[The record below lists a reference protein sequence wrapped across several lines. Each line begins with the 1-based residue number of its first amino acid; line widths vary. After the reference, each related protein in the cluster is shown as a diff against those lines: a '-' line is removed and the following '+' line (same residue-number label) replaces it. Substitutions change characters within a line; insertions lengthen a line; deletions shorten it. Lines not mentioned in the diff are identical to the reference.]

1 MRSLPDMH
9 CVLDE
14 EIFSRTVLIMRF
26 LTGIVLTYIAFGA
39 LLYYREFL
47 YNTLAL
53 GLPIAAGIGLA
64 LLLLLFAVLIVLGWF
79 ARLAS
84 LGAVLILTMV
94 CFIFFGG
101 NINKINVALVL
112 LLITSLLPV
121 LCMGAGKYSLDFY
134 SARKHADKN
143 F

>member
-53 GLPIAAGIGLA
+53 GLPIAAGIGLT
-64 LLLLLFAVLIVLGWF
+64 LLLLWF
-79 ARLAS
+79 ACLAS

>member
-14 EIFSRTVLIMRF
+14 KVFSRTVLVIRF
-26 LTGIVLTYIAFGA
+26 FIGFVLTYIACGG

-47 YNTLAL
+47 YNTVAL
-53 GLPIAAGIGLA
+53 GMPIAAGVGLA

-84 LGAVLILTMV
+84 LGAVLILAMV
-94 CFIFFGG
+94 CFIFFAG

-112 LLITSLLPV
+112 LLITSILPI
-121 LCMGAGKYSLDFY
+121 LCMGAGRYSLDFY
-134 SARKHADKN
+134 SARKHVGKN